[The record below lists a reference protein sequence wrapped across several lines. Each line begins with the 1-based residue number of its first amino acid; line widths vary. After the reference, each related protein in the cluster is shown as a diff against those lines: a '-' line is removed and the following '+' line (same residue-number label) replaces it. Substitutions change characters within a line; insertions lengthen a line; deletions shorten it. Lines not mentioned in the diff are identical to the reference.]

1 MELTRYDEV
10 SLQGILDKTRS
21 LSTRV
26 GENGLAKSSVQV
38 HLPSSA
44 SEELS
49 SNKEVPHVQGNL
61 QQTHRHLL
69 PSENQTVHDRGP
81 QIGSNE

>member
-10 SLQGILDKTRS
+10 SLQGILDKTRN

-26 GENGLAKSSVQV
+26 GENGLAKSSVQA

-44 SEELS
+44 SE
-49 SNKEVPHVQGNL
+49 N
-61 QQTHRHLL
+61 
-69 PSENQTVHDRGP
+69 
-81 QIGSNE
+81 